1 MSQAEKQPG
10 MRPWVYTPSPL
21 LQKTVAEQLTTF
33 PREPSWTVSGLRL
46 LGTILLRGFC
56 GIYFRLRVTGR
67 AHLPRTGPFVLVANH
82 GSHLDAV
89 ALSCALPLR
98 QWTHAYAAAAQ
109 DYFFK
114 DFFRALVAI
123 LTTNAMP
130 FDRREDPARSLEQ
143 CADLLQV
150 SREALVMFP
159 EGTRSP
165 DGSVQLFRPG
175 VGRLVAGTEIPVVPA
190 FIGGAARAWP
200 KGSAIPRPLRVTV
213 AIGAPRRYPGVTA
226 SREGAI
232 AIADDLRRAVMALE
246 ETVQR

>member
-1 MSQAEKQPG
+1 MK
-10 MRPWVYTPSPL
+10 PWVYKPSPL
-21 LQKTVAEQLTTF
+21 LEKTLVERLTTF

-46 LGTILLRGFC
+46 AGTFLLRALFGV
-56 GIYFRLRVTGR
+56 YFRLRVVGR
-67 AHLPRTGPFVLVANH
+67 GHLPRHGPFVLVANH

-109 DYFFK
+109 DYFFR
-114 DFFRALVAI
+114 DFSRALIAI
-123 LTTNAMP
+123 VTTNAMP
-130 FDRREDPARSLEQ
+130 FDRREHPARSLEQ

-165 DGSVQLFRPG
+165 DGSVQAFRPG

-190 FIGGAARAWP
+190 YIEGAASAWP
-200 KGSAIPRPLRVTV
+200 KGSAIPKPRRVTV
-213 AIGAPRRYPGVTA
+213 WIGAPRRYGNVAAT
-226 SREGAI
+226 REGAMEI
-232 AIADDLRRAVMALE
+232 AEDLRRAVMAL
-246 ETVQR
+246 VPR